1 MKSRQISR
9 SKIGPF
15 SLACTDPYIGIGWE
29 YQSKTNGNKSG
40 NGTFRHQII
49 SALRRFGTCK
59 AFLVY
64 YHIQKLVRVLQWL
77 KH

>member
-1 MKSRQISR
+1 MYFGR
-9 SKIGPF
+9 
-15 SLACTDPYIGIGWE
+15 
-29 YQSKTNGNKSG
+29 NKRG
-40 NGTFRHQII
+40 KGTFRHQII
-49 SALRRFGTCK
+49 SALRRFRTK

>member
-1 MKSRQISR
+1 MEQLLI
-9 SKIGPF
+9 INVF
-15 SLACTDPYIGIGWE
+15 W
-29 YQSKTNGNKSG
+29 KTYKNENMNENKRG
-40 NGTFRHQII
+40 KGTFRHQII
-49 SALRRFGTCK
+49 SALRRFGTK